1 MNKVHKKNVQLKC
14 IDNCNV
20 SFHQFFWWDNFI
32 YVIFIRQK
40 LDLKRNWYYFVDL
53 KCDVLEL
60 GAGTGKFTEKIT
72 ACIAQVS
79 YSIYKMFTELYIFTE
94 THSM

>member
-1 MNKVHKKNVQLKC
+1 
-14 IDNCNV
+14 
-20 SFHQFFWWDNFI
+20 
-32 YVIFIRQK
+32 
-40 LDLKRNWYYFVDL
+40 
-53 KCDVLEL
+53 VLEL